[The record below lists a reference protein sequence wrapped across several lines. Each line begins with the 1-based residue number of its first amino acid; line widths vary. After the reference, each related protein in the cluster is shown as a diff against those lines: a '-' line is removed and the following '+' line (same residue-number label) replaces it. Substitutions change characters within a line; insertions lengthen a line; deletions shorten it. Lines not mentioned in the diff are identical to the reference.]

1 MEQNKQDHSVTM
13 LKANLYSLVFG
24 LLPAVGLAV
33 IYIGVW
39 GVPFF
44 AQGLGA
50 LFGNL
55 LLFLG
60 IFLAGIVVHELLH
73 GATWVIL
80 GRKPLNAVKFGVQ
93 SLTPYAHLKEPIEVN
108 AYRWGAFMPGLVLG
122 LLPALVGILT
132 GNGFLIAFGL
142 LFVSAAGG
150 DLLILW
156 LIRKV
161 PAGRMVED
169 HPTNA
174 GCYVLEG

>member
-1 MEQNKQDHSVTM
+1 
-13 LKANLYSLVFG
+13 
-24 LLPAVGLAV
+24 
-33 IYIGVW
+33 
-39 GVPFF
+39 
-44 AQGLGA
+44 
-50 LFGNL
+50 
-55 LLFLG
+55 
-60 IFLAGIVVHELLH
+60 
-73 GATWVIL
+73 
-80 GRKPLNAVKFGVQ
+80 VQ